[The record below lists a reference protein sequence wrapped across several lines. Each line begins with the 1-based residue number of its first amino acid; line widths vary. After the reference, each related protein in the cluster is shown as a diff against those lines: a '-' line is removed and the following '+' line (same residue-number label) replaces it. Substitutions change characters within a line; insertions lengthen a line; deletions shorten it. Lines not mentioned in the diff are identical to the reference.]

1 MLPLYPILS
10 ISHNNKA
17 APAAIKAPA
26 TFSTPPA
33 IPPASLTNAGGEVV
47 GLGPVRPV
55 SEGNSTVQTPLQL
68 EGPAV
73 EVQVVVCPVHV
84 TFAGQVGRTGGAVG
98 RTHVHVMLA
107 EQGTGPAVPVQVT
120 V

>member
-1 MLPLYPILS
+1 MS
-10 ISHNNKA
+10 QNNKA
-17 APAAIKAPA
+17 APAASITPA
-26 TFSTPPA
+26 TFSTPPVT
-33 IPPASLTNAGGEVV
+33 PPASLASGGGEVV

-55 SEGNSTVQTPLQL
+55 SEGNSTVQTPSQL

-84 TFAGQVGRTGGAVG
+84 KFGGQVVRTGGAVG

-107 EQGTGPAVPVQVT
+107 EQGTGPSVPVHVT
-120 V
+120 VSPWHLVL